1 MNRNRYMQR
10 QVAGELVP
18 LSERVLVL
26 MGFRLAATIA
36 VVILQ
41 LTLTVDPAVDAQWIF
56 AGLYL
61 GSTGL
66 LSLTVLSGRRA
77 LTMRSFGL
85 SLLIDGVYLEGQ
97 RALGSPI
104 GLDIIVAIY
113 LVAIALLVSFR
124 TGLKVGLWHSILAFM
139 LRQAASIG
147 TLKNATPEFIDQRNL
162 FAFLGVIWLA
172 IIATA
177 QFAALNEREL
187 RRRRYDA
194 ESLRLFAVRLAN
206 IELVADVQKLLL
218 DFCHDELNATRAAWV
233 SPTERGGFALTI
245 GRNLTV
251 EPAMAGIGRS
261 ELLSASSAQIPARV
275 VYRFGPN
282 DQWLSTMFPNAR
294 RVIAAPIP
302 GASEPDWLVME
313 HAGRGNRLE
322 RRVISSVSQACA
334 AAALACSST
343 AMLGQLRAAAATDGL
358 TGRAN
363 RRTFDDTMARLR
375 RSQDAMPVSVILTDI
390 DHFKQVNDRHG
401 HQMGD
406 LVLQS
411 VAGLLDQTARSSDLV
426 ARYGGEEFVVV
437 LVRTTID
444 EAAEVA
450 ERMRRR
456 IQSDAGPLDVT
467 VSLGVASAMDAEQF
481 DDVVARAD
489 AALYRAKAGG
499 RNQVVLDEGPAGM
512 GPADF
517 GHVLASPL

>member
-1 MNRNRYMQR
+1 
-10 QVAGELVP
+10 
-18 LSERVLVL
+18 
-26 MGFRLAATIA
+26 
-36 VVILQ
+36 
-41 LTLTVDPAVDAQWIF
+41 
-56 AGLYL
+56 
-61 GSTGL
+61 
-66 LSLTVLSGRRA
+66 
-77 LTMRSFGL
+77 
-85 SLLIDGVYLEGQ
+85 
-97 RALGSPI
+97 
-104 GLDIIVAIY
+104 
-113 LVAIALLVSFR
+113 
-124 TGLKVGLWHSILAFM
+124 
-139 LRQAASIG
+139 
-147 TLKNATPEFIDQRNL
+147 
-162 FAFLGVIWLA
+162 
-172 IIATA
+172 
-177 QFAALNEREL
+177 
-187 RRRRYDA
+187 
-194 ESLRLFAVRLAN
+194 
-206 IELVADVQKLLL
+206 
-218 DFCHDELNATRAAWV
+218 
-233 SPTERGGFALTI
+233 
-245 GRNLTV
+245 
-251 EPAMAGIGRS
+251 
-261 ELLSASSAQIPARV
+261 
-275 VYRFGPN
+275 
-282 DQWLSTMFPNAR
+282 MFPNAR